1 MRHMAV
7 VPRRTVAE
15 TGKTYIE
22 RDAERT
28 TIAWK
33 VTAVIDA
40 ERIRAIEVHVGG
52 EYIGSESVTLD
63 RKVFEARH
71 VEATV
76 AMSYVAAPA

>member
-1 MRHMAV
+1 MAV
-7 VPRRTVAE
+7 APRRTVAE

-22 RDAERT
+22 RGVERT

-40 ERIRAIEVHVGG
+40 DRLRAIQVHVGG
-52 EYIGSESVTLD
+52 EYVGNESVTLN
-63 RKVFEARH
+63 RGVFEAMH

-76 AMSYVAAPA
+76 ATSYVAAPV

>member
-40 ERIRAIEVHVGG
+40 GCIRAIEVHVGG
-52 EYIGSESVTLD
+52 EYIGAQSVYLD
-63 RKVFEARH
+63 RRQFEARY